1 MGSLTEVPWSVI
13 RPSVRSPERF
23 TPFGVSSA
31 KYAED
36 SSPEPT
42 VYCGPFA

>member
-1 MGSLTEVPWSVI
+1 MGPLTEGLARTVI

-31 KYAED
+31 WED

-42 VYCGPFA
+42 IYCGPFA